1 MRKACV
7 GRQSCVSLATR
18 DSEGRLT
25 PGPSLGEISCQME
38 PLEGLQ
44 ASTLPRLIHIQ
55 IVAGGPGEYDV
66 VYSLPKEGRYKMWI
80 RVHGV
85 DVQDSPF
92 QVELEVKQFLPSPE
106 NCFSGDLS
114 P

>member
-1 MRKACV
+1 M

-18 DSEGRLT
+18 DSEGSLT

-44 ASTLPRLIHIQ
+44 ASTLPRLINIQ

-92 QVELEVKQFLPSPE
+92 QVELVVKQFLQTP
-106 NCFSGDLS
+106 
-114 P
+114 